1 MIDLTGQV
9 TQKEF
14 GEIVGISQ
22 PAVSELVSRGV
33 LKNGDVCGAWLRA
46 YCSTLREVA
55 AGRAAA
61 GGLDL
66 ATERA
71 ALAREQRLRIAM
83 QNAVTRGELAPKVLL
98 TQVLAATAA
107 KVASALD
114 KLPGMIRKR
123 VAGIDH
129 GTLMAVR
136 EEIASCRNEIASM
149 KLSDVMADDADDAD
163 GVDAEAE
170 AV

>member
-1 MIDLTGQV
+1 
-9 TQKEF
+9 
-14 GEIVGISQ
+14 
-22 PAVSELVSRGV
+22 
-33 LKNGDVCGAWLRA
+33 
-46 YCSTLREVA
+46 
-55 AGRAAA
+55 
-61 GGLDL
+61 
-66 ATERA
+66 
-71 ALAREQRLRIAM
+71 M